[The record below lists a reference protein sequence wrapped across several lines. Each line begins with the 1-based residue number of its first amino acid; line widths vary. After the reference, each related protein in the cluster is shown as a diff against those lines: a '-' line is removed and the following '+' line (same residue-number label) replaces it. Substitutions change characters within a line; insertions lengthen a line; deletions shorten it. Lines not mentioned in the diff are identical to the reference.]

1 MSAPE
6 TEVRYCLMVPG
17 DQHPIETYPRDEEG
31 FGAITAVNRAQA
43 LSLNGASECSVFVG
57 DRFLARFVAGRR
69 VPRDQ

>member
-31 FGAITAVNRAQA
+31 FGAITAVNRAQH
-43 LSLNGASECSVFVG
+43 LSLNGHASVAVFVG
-57 DRFLARFVAGRR
+57 DRYLCSYAQGRR
-69 VPRDQ
+69 TARDI